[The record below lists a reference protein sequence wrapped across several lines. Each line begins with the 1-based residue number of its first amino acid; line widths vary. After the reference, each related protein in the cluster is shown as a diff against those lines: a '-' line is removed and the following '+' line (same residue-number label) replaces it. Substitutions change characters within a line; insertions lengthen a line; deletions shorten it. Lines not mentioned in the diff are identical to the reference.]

1 VASIWDEG
9 EQLITFEPVG
19 SQLGITASPSGG
31 LNPAQVSLCGG
42 ITTLQLTASD
52 EVIASCGSSHIE
64 VLHGPVEITFYSSE
78 WEEASTSL
86 EANNSLTFDP
96 VDLSFTAP
104 ESNDS
109 TVVIMIDGIEF
120 VIDDGATLQLAIEGI
135 ITAPTDPIQV
145 NTLVDVYGNIIEVDL
160 FDTHTAVWDWGDGST
175 SAVTVHEETDTVT
188 GTHGYS
194 EAGVYTLKLKMID
207 QDKRFRLS
215 IFRYIV
221 IFDPSGGFVT
231 GGGWIW
237 SPAGALVTDPS
248 LTGEANFG
256 FVSKYKKG
264 QSTPDG
270 NTQFQFKAGDLNFHS
285 DNYQWLVVAGAR
297 AQFKGTGT
305 INGEGGYGFMLT
317 AIDADLTPSTDMDLF
332 RIKIWDIDTEE
343 VIYDNQIGEAE
354 DADPMTALDGGAI
367 VIHNAK

>member
-1 VASIWDEG
+1 
-9 EQLITFEPVG
+9 
-19 SQLGITASPSGG
+19 
-31 LNPAQVSLCGG
+31 
-42 ITTLQLTASD
+42 
-52 EVIASCGSSHIE
+52 
-64 VLHGPVEITFYSSE
+64 
-78 WEEASTSL
+78 
-86 EANNSLTFDP
+86 
-96 VDLSFTAP
+96 
-104 ESNDS
+104 
-109 TVVIMIDGIEF
+109 
-120 VIDDGATLQLAIEGI
+120 
-135 ITAPTDPIQV
+135 
-145 NTLVDVYGNIIEVDL
+145 
-160 FDTHTAVWDWGDGST
+160 
-175 SAVTVHEETDTVT
+175 
-188 GTHGYS
+188 
-194 EAGVYTLKLKMID
+194 MID